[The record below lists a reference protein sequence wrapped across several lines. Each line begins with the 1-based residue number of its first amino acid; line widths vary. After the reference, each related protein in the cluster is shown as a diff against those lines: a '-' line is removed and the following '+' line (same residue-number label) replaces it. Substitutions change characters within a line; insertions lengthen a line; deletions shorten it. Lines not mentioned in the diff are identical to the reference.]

1 MKVGLIYTST
11 TPELIELVEQEVK
24 KQLGDD
30 VELYSLQ
37 DPSILADVRA
47 AGYVTTAPAAR
58 LIGMYMKAAEEGVDA
73 MLNLCSSVGEV
84 ADSAQD
90 VAKYIGVPIVR
101 VDEEMCREAVRKG
114 QRIGV
119 MATLP
124 TTLEPT
130 KGTILRMARECNRHV
145 ELVDCLVDGAFGL
158 DQDQFKARMT
168 EMAGTIADKVDVI
181 VFAQGSMAYCEQ
193 YIADKFGPQQP
204 PLWCSRAE
212 KGAGKER
219 HHLKK
224 EQEPE
229 HENGSGE
236 DIFLK
241 ENSYEKDDFPS

>member
-58 LIGMYMKAAEEGVDA
+58 LIGMYMKAAEEG
-73 MLNLCSSVGEV
+73 
-84 ADSAQD
+84 

-193 YIADKFGPQQP
+193 YIADKFGKVVLSSP
-204 PLWCSRAE
+204 RFGAAE
-212 KGAGKER
+212 
-219 HHLKK
+219 LKK
-224 EQEPE
+224 A
-229 HENGSGE
+229 
-236 DIFLK
+236 L
-241 ENSYEKDDFPS
+241 EKKGTI

>member
-24 KQLGDD
+24 KQLGED

-37 DPSILADVRA
+37 DPSVLADVRE

-84 ADSAQD
+84 ADSVQD

-101 VDEEMCREAVRKG
+101 VDEEMCREVVRKG

-130 KGTILRMARECNRHV
+130 KGNILRMARECGKHV
-145 ELVDCLVDGAFGL
+145 ELVDGALGL

-168 EMAGTIADKVDVI
+168 EMAATIADQVDVI
-181 VFAQGSMAYCEQ
+181 VFAQGSMAYCEE
-193 YIADKFGPQQP
+193 YIAEKFGKVVLSSP
-204 PLWCSRAE
+204 RFGAAE
-212 KGAGKER
+212 
-219 HHLKK
+219 LKK
-224 EQEPE
+224 A
-229 HENGSGE
+229 
-236 DIFLK
+236 L
-241 ENSYEKDDFPS
+241 EKKGTI